1 MELMKPGGWDMVQ
14 LCRLL
19 PKTGAII
26 PLAIQAGGQCPP
38 TLILGVAMELTF
50 TKDTRKCDGS
60 RLEDICIL
68 GACSLLLCQI
78 KQYQASLL
86 ELRDRRDR

>member
-26 PLAIQAGGQCPP
+26 PLVIQAGGQPP
-38 TLILGVAMELTF
+38 ANTDSGGGHGTYF
-50 TKDTRKCDGS
+50 HQG
-60 RLEDICIL
+60 
-68 GACSLLLCQI
+68 
-78 KQYQASLL
+78 Y
-86 ELRDRRDR
+86 